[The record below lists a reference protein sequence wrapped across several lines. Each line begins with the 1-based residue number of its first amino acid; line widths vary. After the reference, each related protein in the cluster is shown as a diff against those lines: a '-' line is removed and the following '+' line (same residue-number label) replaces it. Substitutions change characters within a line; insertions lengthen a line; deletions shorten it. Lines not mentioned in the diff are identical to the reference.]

1 MMTSSSP
8 CSSAIDS
15 NASRGRTSTRG
26 SASVVAGDLV
36 VLARD
41 LDDLLVEL
49 EQVHPLDAGVLQHLG
64 DEVHVA
70 AADDRDVAR
79 VRVREQ
85 RRVRQ
90 HLVVH
95 VRVEVGHLHDAVEG
109 EHAAEA
115 RRLEQHDFLEL
126 GAALLEHL
134 QDVVRGVRRGAGLVL
149 LEAALGLL
157 VGRDATRQVPAVDPL
172 GLERVAQHADDRLEV
187 GVVAAGEEVGGDVAV
202 LGPGV
207 DREMALGDHRDA
219 RHAVRRELVH
229 EDVDER
235 DVAGGGRIAQAPVP
249 CARRS

>member
-1 MMTSSSP
+1 M
-8 CSSAIDS
+8 IDVEL
-15 NASRGRTSTRG
+15 ALQLGDRLER
-26 SASVVAGDLV
+26 VAGPHLDARIGERVTRDLV

-85 RRVRQ
+85 HRVRQ

-95 VRVEVGHLHDAVEG
+95 VRVEVGHLHDAVER
-109 EHAAEA
+109 EHATEP
-115 RRLEQHDFLEL
+115 RRLEEHDLLEL

-134 QDVVRGVRRGAGLVL
+134 QHVVRTRATRRPARTPRSGARPR
-149 LEAALGLL
+149 
-157 VGRDATRQVPAVDPL
+157 VGRNAARQVAAIDPL
-172 GLERVAQHADDRLEV
+172 GLERVAEHADDRLEV
-187 GVVAAGEEVGGDVAV
+187 GVVAAGEEVGGEVAV

-207 DREMALGDHRDA
+207 DREVALGDDRDRRRRRAA
-219 RHAVRRELVH
+219 RT
-229 EDVDER
+229 
-235 DVAGGGRIAQAPVP
+235 G
-249 CARRS
+249 ARRRR